1 MYITNIWGIF
11 FSVCIPI
18 IMCTLLTYYAGI
30 EEGRKNEY
38 KKENKVI

>member
-18 IMCTLLTYYAGI
+18 IMCTLLTYYEGI
-30 EEGRKNEY
+30 EEG
-38 KKENKVI
+38 KKINIKRRIK